1 MSSRNLKQY
10 ILISLKGIA
19 MGAADAV
26 PGVSGGTI
34 AFISGIYEELI
45 TTIGNVN
52 FSLVTTLRKKGFMAF
67 WKQLNGGF
75 LVALL
80 SGIIIS
86 FVSFMRIAKYLLE
99 HHPILI
105 WSFFFGLIIASII
118 YVGKQIKKWTPLA
131 IIALLAGAAIAYFIT
146 TLPSLGSNENSYFLF
161 FAGAI
166 AICAMILPGISGS
179 FILVILGAYKT
190 LSDAIHDLDVKKL
203 LLFVSGAVV
212 GLLSFS
218 KLLKWLFK
226 HHENTTLALLTGFII
241 GSLNKIWPWK
251 KTISIFSKENGSVVP
266 FSEVSDYGTLSLFQ
280 QNLQD
285 FESYKVTLEKSISPM
300 YYSAINKEIDP
311 QLGYAILFTVIGFFT
326 IFLLE
331 RVAAVKTVKEGN

>member
-10 ILISLKGIA
+10 TLIALKGVA

-52 FSLVTTLRKKGFMAF
+52 FSLISTLRKQGFMAF

-75 LVALL
+75 LLALL
-80 SGIIIS
+80 SGIILS
-86 FVSFMRIAKYLLE
+86 FVSFMRLAKYLLE

-118 YVGKQIKKWTPLA
+118 YVGKQIKKWSLVA
-131 IIALLAGAAIAYFIT
+131 IIALIMGAAIAYFIT
-146 TLPSLGSNENSYFLF
+146 TLASLGSNENSYFLF

-190 LSDAIHDLDVKKL
+190 LSDAIHDLDIKKL
-203 LLFVSGAVV
+203 LLFTAGAVV

-251 KTISIFSKENGSVVP
+251 ETVTVFSKESGLVGP
-266 FSEVSDYGTLSLFQ
+266 LSDHSQMGTLTIHQ
-280 QNLQD
+280 QTIGD
-285 FESYKVTLEKSISPM
+285 FESLKVALEKSVSPSF
-300 YYSAINKEIDP
+300 YSEINNGADP
-311 QLGYAILFTVIGFFT
+311 QVLYAVLFTVIGFLT
-326 IFLLE
+326 IFILE
-331 RVAAVKTVKEGN
+331 RLATVKKNS